1 LEKRD
6 QFLEIAAS
14 VNRLADEAAVHY
26 GNLEELEQRLSAL
39 EDKMKAIAR
48 ISQTEQDLFEA
59 RRELDATLRPYRSK
73 MTADQLAVL
82 ERQYLERL
90 LLEKAKLPRL
100 SLFYLV

>member
-1 LEKRD
+1 MLVA
-6 QFLEIAAS
+6 EIAAS
-14 VNRLADEAAVHY
+14 LSRFADEAAVHY
-26 GNLEELEQRLSAL
+26 ENLEELEQRLSAL
-39 EDKMKAIAR
+39 EDKMKAMAR
-48 ISQTEQDLFEA
+48 LEQTEQDLFEA

-82 ERQYLERL
+82 ERQYLERH